1 MAKIRVCLDKYTVEF
16 FNKQYKKHDRTGN
29 PKKRRKPGFFLHDNL
44 KKQIDYY
51 IKNINR
57 DWDFTIII
65 CGEGEVRVGKS
76 FIAAQIGAYWTSEVN
91 RLHRKN
97 KPKIPFNLEENFVF
111 DGRKLIEKGNKL
123 GVAHPY
129 SVLIFDEAGADLEGT
144 KAMMATT
151 RDVKD
156 YLRECGQYNMLTIL
170 VLPEFFD
177 LPKGI
182 AISRAA
188 CLINVYYFADEE
200 GYFQRGYFKYYSR
213 KAKKRLYLKGK
224 KNLDYSAATDSF
236 YGDFDDIFPLDL
248 EEYKRLKKKAL
259 KKRGSTTMDKKLLQ
273 RNVAWYLLLKEKV
286 MTMAD
291 LAATTTNMGAYTISP
306 TISEALKGFG
316 SIQQIMDEKA

>member
-1 MAKIRVCLDKYTVEF
+1 MARVCVDKYSIEY
-16 FNKQYKKHDRTGN
+16 FNKQLKKHNRTSKEV
-29 PKKRRKPGFFLHDNL
+29 PKRRFPGFYLHDNL
-44 KKQIDYY
+44 KRQIDYY
-51 IKNINR
+51 IKNIDK

-76 FIAAQIGAYWTSEVN
+76 FLACQIGAYWTSEVN
-91 RLHRKN
+91 RLLN
-97 KPKIPFNLEENFVF
+97 VNIPFNLEENYVF

-123 GVAHPY
+123 GFNHPY

-144 KAMMATT
+144 KAMLSTT

-200 GYFQRGYFKYYSR
+200 GYFRRGYFKYYNR
-213 KAKKRLYLKGK
+213 PAKKKLYLKGK
-224 KNLDYSAATDSF
+224 KNLDYEAGTYNF
-236 YGDFDDIFPLDL
+236 YGGFDKVFPLDL
-248 EEYKRLKKKAL
+248 EEYKVLKKKAL
-259 KKRGSTTMDKKLLQ
+259 KKVNHNMIPDWVST
-273 RNVAWYLLLKEKV
+273 
-286 MTMAD
+286 
-291 LAATTTNMGAYTISP
+291 
-306 TISEALKGFG
+306 
-316 SIQQIMDEKA
+316 

>member
-1 MAKIRVCLDKYTVEF
+1 MAKVRVCIDKYTIEF
-16 FNKQYKKHDRTGN
+16 FNKQYKKHCRTGK
-29 PKKRRKPGFFLHDNL
+29 PKKRRVPGFFLHGNL
-44 KKQIDYY
+44 KTQIDYY

-76 FIAAQIGAYWTSEVN
+76 FLACQIGAYWTSEVN
-91 RLHRKN
+91 RLYNKN
-97 KPKIPFNLEENFVF
+97 VPFNLDENFVF

-123 GVAHPY
+123 GIAHPY

-144 KAMMATT
+144 KAMLATT

-170 VLPEFFD
+170 VLPEYFD
-177 LPKGI
+177 LPRGI

-188 CLINVYYFADEE
+188 CLVNVYYFADEE
-200 GYFQRGYFKYYSR
+200 GYFQRGYFKYYNR
-213 KAKKRLYLKGK
+213 PAKKKLYLKGK
-224 KNLDYSAATDSF
+224 KNLDYQASPDSF

-248 EEYKRLKKKAL
+248 EKYKELKKSAL

-273 RNVAWYLLLKEKV
+273 RNIAWYLLVSEFDV
-286 MTMAD
+286 NMSE
-291 LAATTTNMGAYTISP
+291 LARRSTNLGAYTINQ
-306 TISEALKGFG
+306 TISEAIKSFGAMDHILKK
-316 SIQQIMDEKA
+316 SD

>member
-1 MAKIRVCLDKYTVEF
+1 MAKIRVCIDKYTIEF

-57 DWDFTIII
+57 DWDFNIII

-76 FIAAQIGAYWTSEVN
+76 FLACQIGAYWTFEVN
-91 RLHRKN
+91 RLYNKN
-97 KPKIPFNLEENFVF
+97 VPFNLEENFVF
-111 DGRKLIEKGNKL
+111 DGGKLIEKGNNL
-123 GVAHPY
+123 GTKHPY

-144 KAMMATT
+144 KAMLATT
-151 RDVKD
+151 RAVRD

-170 VLPEFFD
+170 VLPEYFD

-182 AISRAA
+182 ALSRSD
-188 CLINVYYFADEE
+188 CLISVYYFADEE

-213 KAKKRLYLKGK
+213 LAKKKLYLKGK
-224 KNLDYSAATDSF
+224 KNLDYKISPDSF

-248 EEYKRLKKKAL
+248 EKYKELKRKAL
-259 KKRGSTTMDKKLLQ
+259 KKRGSTTMDKKLFQ
-273 RNVAWYLLLKEKV
+273 RNIAWYLLLKKKV

-316 SIQQIMDEKA
+316 SVQQMMGKKD